1 MPDFSVDTAA
11 QIAKTDPALSSNTEP
26 GFANTYAPYAN
37 IPQGYLAAGVP
48 LLGTGALGLLLM
60 YKRHQEEQARKKLKT
75 ASWQDIKAQLP
86 GVHPKDMLLG
96 AAAGGG
102 AGLLYD
108 LIASKPGDKDK
119 TKKTLQRA
127 LTGATIGGLGANVL
141 GDRVRRYTSNVKIPL
156 GYANTDLTPKSF
168 SQFAQAFFADKPA
181 YDPKAVEA
189 LAPHFHGDKAVLNDA
204 IHARR
209 ELMRRSFGVHSHNA
223 DSDYWQ
229 SNKGDK
235 GPNYYSLNEKAPEYL
250 SRLSNLFL
258 PSSRQAPERL
268 GGVAAVLKD
277 PKKTLPLLNNPE
289 ASGQAFQDLDL
300 FGSNTLLGD
309 QQIATQPD
317 GKHIQGRVLDRWD
330 VTPTAD
336 EKQYVWDAIKG
347 RHVLNPKWYGQ
358 QVGLD
363 GYSEGQTNKSFLSSL
378 LGRLFWDNV
387 LTEEHPW
394 VSQRFRFAQPAQ
406 WPWQNKSKVLQL
418 MNEAGAPQVEY
429 AASPKS

>member
-11 QIAKTDPALSSNTEP
+11 QIAQTDPALSANKEP
-26 GFANTYAPYAN
+26 GFANTYKPYSS

-60 YKRHQEEQARKKLKT
+60 YKRHQEEQERKKLKT
-75 ASWQDIKAQLP
+75 AAWQDIKAQLP

-108 LIASKPGDKDK
+108 LLATKPEDKDK
-119 TKKTLQRA
+119 ANNTLRRA
-127 LTGATIGGLGANVL
+127 LTGAAIGGLGANVL
-141 GDRVRRYTSNVKIPL
+141 GDRVRRYTSNVQVPL
-156 GYANTDLTPKSF
+156 GYTGADLTPKSF
-168 SQFAQAFFADKPA
+168 SQFSRAFFADKPA
-181 YDPKAVEA
+181 YDPKTVEK
-189 LAPHFHGDKAVLNDA
+189 LLPHFEGDKARLDDA

-209 ELMRRSFGVHSHNA
+209 ELIRRSFGVHSNNEGA
-223 DSDYWQ
+223 DYWQ
-229 SNKGDK
+229 QNKGTK

-258 PSSRQAPERL
+258 PKGTAGISAI
-268 GGVAAVLKD
+268 LKD
-277 PKKTLPLLNNPE
+277 PAKTIPLLNKNTQNE
-289 ASGQAFQDLDL
+289 NFQNVDM
-300 FGSNTLLGD
+300 FGANTLLGD
-309 QQIATQPD
+309 QQVAMQPA
-317 GKHIQGRVLDRWD
+317 GKHISGRVLDRWD

-336 EKQYVWDAIKG
+336 EKQYIWDAVTG
-347 RHVLNPKWYGQ
+347 RQVLNPKWYGQ

-363 GYSEGQTNKSFLSSL
+363 GYSEGQTNKSFLGNL

-394 VSQRFRFAQPAQ
+394 VSQRFRFAQPDQRA
-406 WPWQNKSKVLQL
+406 WQNKSKVLQL
-418 MNEAGAPQVEY
+418 MNESGAPQLELS
-429 AASPKS
+429 AK